1 MWTNN
6 ISQSVEIDW
15 CNECSPRR
23 CSVEQSGWMSHQS
36 AMSNSSEQS
45 VSRDQSHRSGLQH
58 STNILSTC
66 NPPIILLSR
75 FSSSLL
81 LPSIRIYEWP
91 RSHKISGFWCSN
103 PSIPNSFLCS
113 DLVLWF
119 QNCLSNF
126 GFPIHPTSGKV
137 KNTQHFLTD
146 EPDPPRAQNNTVS
159 KN

>member
-6 ISQSVEIDW
+6 ISQSVEIDL
-15 CNECSPRR
+15 CNECWPRR
-23 CSVEQSGWMSHQS
+23 CSAEQSGWMSHQS

-45 VSRDQSHRSGLQH
+45 VGRDQSHRSGLQH

-66 NPPIILLSR
+66 NPPIIRLSHLSPS
-75 FSSSLL
+75 FV
-81 LPSIRIYEWP
+81 LPCIRIYEWP
-91 RSHKISGFWCSN
+91 RSHKVSGFWCSN

-119 QNCLSNF
+119 QNCLSKTLDF
-126 GFPIHPTSGKV
+126 LSIRHQARQ
-137 KNTQHFLTD
+137 NTQHFLTD